1 VSILP
6 EDETGLC
13 TVRPS
18 SSASED
24 WGQIALTTG
33 GFQDYCKIN
42 AHTDEGLDKIA
53 EYNKYVEEWSEVANT
68 FVIDTPMIKKIWKAF
83 NSYVDKRDKR
93 VYHLEP
99 KEGGIGD
106 LPLSKPNC
114 SLLFILKRL
123 LFHSLSCSA
132 GWTSKKLASNLIKGK
147 VRKHPSLLHKTQLWK
162 ALSHHFILQRRQW
175 LTGLRVSRS
184 R

>member
-1 VSILP
+1 MSPFKFVSILP

-24 WGQIALTTG
+24 WGQEALTTG

-42 AHTDEGLDKIA
+42 AHTDERLVKIA
-53 EYNKYVEEWSEVANT
+53 EYNDYVEEWSEITKT
-68 FVIDTPMIKKIWKAF
+68 FVIDTPMVKKIWKAF
-83 NSYVDKRDKR
+83 NLYADNRDKR
-93 VYHLEP
+93 FYHLEP

-132 GWTSKKLASNLIKGK
+132 GWTSKKLASKLKRESYGYIHRYYTKRNCG
-147 VRKHPSLLHKTQLWK
+147 RH
-162 ALSHHFILQRRQW
+162 
-175 LTGLRVSRS
+175 
-184 R
+184 